1 MQSSTRTWQIKNV
14 LCILILCTKSTYLI
28 TKINQI
34 EPMKGAYIELHC
46 TAFSKSL
53 ESLRVEKQRERKSSC
68 SNYKQEKRLNFEQY
82 FPNHD

>member
-53 ESLRVEKQRERKSSC
+53 ESLRVEKQREKIQLLELQTRKKTKLWTVFS
-68 SNYKQEKRLNFEQY
+68 
-82 FPNHD
+82 

>member
-14 LCILILCTKSTYLI
+14 LCILILCTKSTSLI

-53 ESLRVEKQRERKSSC
+53 ESLRVEKQREKIQLLELQTRKKTKLWTIFS
-68 SNYKQEKRLNFEQY
+68 
-82 FPNHD
+82 